1 MMSACV
7 KWAKEEVEAFNII
20 LARQLSSTEEGGEV
34 WTLCM
39 DRAMEHSKMLA
50 EVGLDFR
57 NLVGQKVKGPE
68 KNGAPRKPALVG
80 LGLS

>member
-7 KWAKEEVEAFNII
+7 KWAKEEVEAFNAI
-20 LARQLSSTEEGGEV
+20 LARQLSSTEKGGEV
-34 WTLCM
+34 WKKCM
-39 DRAMEHSKMLA
+39 EQARDHANMLS

-57 NLVGQKVKGPE
+57 NLVGQDVAATTDGSSP
-68 KNGAPRKPALVG
+68 VG